1 MEKRNKIIYWIGT
14 GLLSA
19 MVLMS
24 AGMYVFNHE
33 PIAEVFTKL
42 GYPTYIIYPLA
53 FAKLLGVIAIL
64 TKASDLLKNL
74 AYAGFFFNFILAAVA
89 HLAVGDGEQ
98 MGAIMA
104 FVLLAVSFI
113 YDRKVYVHLR

>member
-1 MEKRNKIIYWIGT
+1 MEKRNKIIYWIVT

-19 MVLMS
+19 MLLMS

-33 PIAEVFTKL
+33 EIAGVFTKL
-42 GYPTYIIYPLA
+42 GYPAYIIYPLA
-53 FAKLLGVIAIL
+53 IAKLLGVTAIL
-64 TKASDLLKNL
+64 TKASALLKNL

-104 FVLLAVSFI
+104 LVLLTVSFI
-113 YDRKVYVHLR
+113 YDRKVFVSE